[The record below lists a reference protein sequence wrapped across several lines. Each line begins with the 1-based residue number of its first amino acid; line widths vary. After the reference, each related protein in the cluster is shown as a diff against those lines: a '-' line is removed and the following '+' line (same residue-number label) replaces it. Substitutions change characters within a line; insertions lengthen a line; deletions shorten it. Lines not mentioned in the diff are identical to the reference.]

1 MNNKSAPTQSY
12 PVRTAQSFISPL
24 HFSAHNIIPS
34 IMTINTMSNTYV
46 QQQHQQQPK
55 RKSKASPI
63 HRRRV
68 TVDSPCLVSRP
79 KISRRASLSD
89 MPKNVQF
96 SRTSEVCVI
105 ETSPTR
111 TKQWY
116 TGDDHR
122 RFKKERITDVA
133 SLREQSRQKAP
144 AASSAATNSFNPPD
158 DTCPVGIEQLLS
170 TKGAY
175 EAAANRKQVI
185 QSVLYEQNRQ
195 RLFGVHRPDQLAY
208 LSVHMSAEA
217 LDGALKRG
225 KFQEM
230 AKFI

>member
-1 MNNKSAPTQSY
+1 
-12 PVRTAQSFISPL
+12 
-24 HFSAHNIIPS
+24 
-34 IMTINTMSNTYV
+34 MTINTMSNTYV
-46 QQQHQQQPK
+46 QQHQTPK

-63 HRRRV
+63 HRRV

-79 KISRRASLSD
+79 KISRRASLSN

-96 SRTSEVCVI
+96 SSASEVCII
-105 ETSPTR
+105 ETSPTSR

-116 TGDDHR
+116 TGDDHL
-122 RFKKERITDVA
+122 RFKRERITDVV
-133 SLREQSRQKAP
+133 SLREQSRQKARWGSITHP
-144 AASSAATNSFNPPD
+144 TSTSLSSAAASSSAATTNSSNP
-158 DTCPVGIEQLLS
+158 TEEACPVGVEQLLS

-185 QSVLYEQNRQ
+185 QSVLYEQRRQ
-195 RLFGVHRPDQLAY
+195 RLFGVYNPDQLAY

-217 LDGALKRG
+217 LDGAMKRG

>member
-1 MNNKSAPTQSY
+1 
-12 PVRTAQSFISPL
+12 
-24 HFSAHNIIPS
+24 
-34 IMTINTMSNTYV
+34 MTSNTMSNTYV
-46 QQQHQQQPK
+46 QQQHQPPK

-68 TVDSPCLVSRP
+68 TVDTPCLVSRP

-96 SRTSEVCVI
+96 SSASEVCVI
-105 ETSPTR
+105 ETSPTSR

-116 TGDDHR
+116 TGDDHL
-122 RFKKERITDVA
+122 RFKRERITDVV
-133 SLREQSRQKAP
+133 SLREQSRQKARWGSITRP
-144 AASSAATNSFNPPD
+144 TSTSLSSAAASSAATNSSNP
-158 DTCPVGIEQLLS
+158 TEEACPVGVEQLLS

-195 RLFGVHRPDQLAY
+195 RLFGVYNPDQLAY

-217 LDGALKRG
+217 LDGAMKRG